1 MTKALKEAKLN
12 TSWIQPN
19 EPWDTAMREFVAAVL
34 DPARK
39 RFVPSFAPVVEEI
52 ARLGAIN
59 SLSQLVLKLTSPGV
73 PDIYQGN
80 ETWDFSLVDPDN
92 RQPVDYQARRQML
105 AGLTNTTPEELLSSW
120 PDGRIKLFVTHRL
133 LRFRRE
139 HPALFRHGNYTPLRP
154 AGVFGECCVAFARER
169 EGEWLI
175 VLAPRVSSRLGFPAT
190 GDRWLDT
197 ALELPEAAARAR
209 AIEVFTGGG
218 LRSEGNSLRLSE
230 AMRVLPFAVYTSVG

>member
-19 EPWDTAMREFVAAVL
+19 EPWDTAMREFVAVVL

-92 RQPVDYQARRQML
+92 RRPVDYQLRRAML
-105 AGLTNTTPEELLSSW
+105 SGVANATPDELLSNW
-120 PDGRIKLFVTHRL
+120 PDGRIKMFVTHRL

-139 HPALFRHGNYTPLRP
+139 HPALFLHGSYTPLRLT
-154 AGVFGECCVAFARER
+154 GSFEDCCVAFAREHDA
-169 EGEWLI
+169 EWI
-175 VLAPRVSSRLGFPAT
+175 VVLAPRLSSRAGFPAT
-190 GDRWLDT
+190 GDRWQDT
-197 ALELPEAAARAR
+197 ALELPEAAAHAG
-209 AIEVFTGGG
+209 ATDLFTGRE
-218 LRSEGNSLRLSE
+218 LRSEGNSLQLSD
-230 AMRVLPFAVYTSVG
+230 AMAILPFAVYASAR